1 MEDEKEYRPKHLP
14 LFKILYGKLFDKP
27 YNVRVEDRILT
38 TSKGLDIQCRSMESF
53 QNDNLVGLEIYTYI
67 LDKYHQEPSA
77 SSSASMLLGDFYSK
91 HKMKESYLEDIKRKL
106 RPETKGKGEYVLDL
120 IEVEERYKNQGI
132 GSLTYKLSEYL
143 FAKYLDRKNIIEG
156 SVNGY
161 CMPMD
166 YSKERET
173 RDFYYK
179 QGFQIFMEDDRE
191 TYYRDVLYKPVI
203 AEQVLGDRAN
213 RIFEK
218 VGNVREYL
226 E

>member
-1 MEDEKEYRPKHLP
+1 M
-14 LFKILYGKLFDKP
+14 
-27 YNVRVEDRILT
+27 
-38 TSKGLDIQCRSMESF
+38 
-53 QNDNLVGLEIYTYI
+53 
-67 LDKYHQEPSA
+67 
-77 SSSASMLLGDFYSK
+77 
-91 HKMKESYLEDIKRKL
+91 
-106 RPETKGKGEYVLDL
+106 DL

-132 GSLTYKLSEYL
+132 GSLTYNLSEYL

-203 AEQVLGDRAN
+203 AEQVLDDRAN